1 MRKGE
6 IDFITLGCSKNLVD
20 AERVMRQLEAAGWK
34 CVHDAE
40 EPKGEICVI
49 NTCGFI
55 GDAKEESI
63 NMILQMTERKKKGKL
78 RKLIVMGC
86 LSERYRAELE
96 AELPEVDEY
105 YGKFDFEG
113 MVSALGIPEYR
124 DTGIPKSCKSFERHL
139 TTPKHYAYLK
149 ISEGC
154 NRMCSYCAIP
164 LITGRHTSR
173 PKEEILTEVRWLV
186 SQGVK
191 ELNVIAQDL
200 SSYGL
205 DLCKG
210 EKLKVKGERKHL
222 LPELIDE
229 IAQVPG
235 VEWIRLHYAYPTDF
249 PEDILD
255 VMAKHAN
262 VCKYLDIALQHCT
275 DHMLG
280 LMRRHITQAEQDA
293 LIKKI
298 RTKVPGICIRTTL
311 LVGHPGETEED
322 FEALKAWVKAMRFE
336 RMGCFAYSD
345 EEGTYA
351 NKHYKDDVPQ
361 EVKETR
367 AAELMAIQQE
377 ISAELMQQFVGKTER
392 VMIDRKDGDYW
403 IGRTQFDSPE
413 VDCEVLIEDNG
424 QRTMDKGQF
433 CQVLITKAE
442 EFDLYGK
449 IIP

>member
-1 MRKGE
+1 MKKGE

-20 AERVMRQLEAAGWK
+20 AERVMRQLEAVGWT

-63 NMILQMTERKKKGKL
+63 NMILRMAERKKKGKL
-78 RKLIVMGC
+78 KKLIVMGC

-96 AELPEVDEY
+96 EEIPEVDEY

-113 MVSALGIPEYR
+113 MVASLKDASLQDGAERLQDAGKPLQ
-124 DTGIPKSCKSFERHL
+124 GCKSFERKL

-173 PKEEILTEVRWLV
+173 PKAEIIEEVKWLV
-186 SQGVK
+186 AQGVK

-200 SSYGL
+200 SSYGK
-205 DLCKG
+205 DEGGRC
-210 EKLKVKGERKHL
+210 L

-229 IAQVPG
+229 IAQIPG

-249 PEDILD
+249 PEELLD
-255 VMAKHAN
+255 VMAKHPN

-280 LMRRHITQAEQDA
+280 LMRRHISRAEQDA
-293 LIKKI
+293 LIRKI
-298 RTKVPGICIRTTL
+298 REKVPGICIRTTL

-322 FEALKAWVKAMRFE
+322 FEELKKWVKEMRFE

-351 NKHYKDDVPQ
+351 NTHYKDDIPQ
-361 EVKETR
+361 EVKEAR
-367 AAELMAIQQE
+367 ASELMAIQQE
-377 ISAELMQQFVGKTER
+377 ISAEIMAQFIGTTQKVI
-392 VMIDRKDGDYW
+392 IDRIDGEFA
-403 IGRTQFDSPE
+403 IGRTQYDSPE
-413 VDCEVLIEDNG
+413 VDCEVLIENIDNRSLVIG
-424 QRTMDKGQF
+424 NFYDIE
-433 CQVLITKAE
+433 ITKAE

-449 IIP
+449 IKD

>member
-1 MRKGE
+1 V
-6 IDFITLGCSKNLVD
+6 DFITLGCSKNLVD
-20 AERVMRQLEAAGWK
+20 AERVMRQLEAAGWR
-34 CVHDAE
+34 CVHDPE
-40 EPKGEICVI
+40 EPKGEVCVI

-63 NMILQMTERKKKGKL
+63 NMILQMAERKKKGKL

-105 YGKFDFEG
+105 YGKFDYEG
-113 MVSALGIPEYR
+113 MVEYLNTPNNQINQNTR
-124 DTGIPKSCKSFERHL
+124 NYERKL
-139 TTPKHYAYLK
+139 TTPSHYAYLK

-173 PKEEILTEVRWLV
+173 PKEEIIAEVKWLV

-205 DLCKG
+205 DL
-210 EKLKVKGERKHL
+210 GERRHM

-229 IAQVPG
+229 IAQIEG

-249 PEDILD
+249 PEELLE

-275 DHMLG
+275 DHMLS
-280 LMRRHITQAEQDA
+280 LMRRHITRAEQDA
-293 LIKKI
+293 LIRKI
-298 RTKVPGICIRTTL
+298 RERVPGICIRTTL

-322 FEALKAWVKAMRFE
+322 FEELKAWVKEMRFD

-351 NKHYKDDVPQ
+351 NKHYTDDVPQ
-361 EVKETR
+361 DVKEAR
-367 AAELMAIQQE
+367 VEELMAIQQG
-377 ISAELMQQFVGKTER
+377 ISAELMQAFVGKTEK
-392 VMIDRKDGDYW
+392 VIIDRKEGDYW
-403 IGRTQFDSPE
+403 IGRTQYDSPE
-413 VDCEVLIEDNG
+413 VDCEVLIEVTG
-424 QRTMDKGQF
+424 ERL
-433 CQVLITKAE
+433 QVTGDFVDVKITKAE
-442 EFDLYGK
+442 EFDLYG
-449 IIP
+449 IAC

>member
-1 MRKGE
+1 MVKGQV
-6 IDFITLGCSKNLVD
+6 DFITLGCSKNLVD
-20 AERVMRQLEAAGWK
+20 AERVMRQLEAAGWT

-63 NMILQMTERKKKGKL
+63 NMILQMAERKKKGQL

-96 AELPEVDEY
+96 AELPEVDDY
-105 YGKFDFEG
+105 FGKFDFHRIKDVVGTYEHRG
-113 MVSALGIPEYR
+113 NPRLYPWY
-124 DTGIPKSCKSFERHL
+124 ERTL

-173 PKEEILTEVRWLV
+173 PKAEILEEVRWLV

-205 DLCKG
+205 DL
-210 EKLKVKGERKHL
+210 EKRHM

-229 IAQVPG
+229 IAHIPG
-235 VEWIRLHYAYPTDF
+235 VKWIRLYYAYPTDF
-249 PEDILD
+249 PEELLD
-255 VMAKHAN
+255 VMARNAN

-275 DHMLG
+275 DHMLE
-280 LMRRHITQAEQDA
+280 LMRRHITRAEQDA
-293 LIKKI
+293 LIRKI
-298 RTKVPGICIRTTL
+298 REKVPGICIRTTL

-322 FEALKAWVKAMRFE
+322 FEELKAWVKEMRFD

-351 NKHYKDDVPQ
+351 NKHYKDDIPQ
-361 EVKETR
+361 AVKEAR
-367 AAELMAIQQE
+367 ASELMAIQQE
-377 ISAELMQQFVGKTER
+377 ISGELMARFVGKTER
-392 VMIDRKDGDYW
+392 VIIDRKEGDYW
-403 IGRTQFDSPE
+403 VGRTQYDSPE
-413 VDCEVLIEDNG
+413 VDCEVLIKDNG
-424 QRTMDKGQF
+424 QRAIEAGQF
-433 CQVLITKAE
+433 AEVKITKAE
-442 EFDLYGK
+442 EFDLYG
-449 IIP
+449 ILC

>member
-1 MRKGE
+1 
-6 IDFITLGCSKNLVD
+6 
-20 AERVMRQLEAAGWK
+20 MRQLETAGWR
-34 CVHDAE
+34 CVHDPK
-40 EPKGEICVI
+40 EPKGEVCVI

-63 NMILQMTERKKKGKL
+63 NMILQMAERKKAGKL

-105 YGKFDFEG
+105 YGKFDFENMLDG
-113 MVSALGIPEYR
+113 LKNQNTPINQNTRNY
-124 DTGIPKSCKSFERHL
+124 ERHL
-139 TTPKHYAYLK
+139 TTPFHYAYLK

-173 PKEEILTEVRWLV
+173 PKEEILAEVRWLV
-186 SQGVK
+186 GQGVK

-205 DLCKG
+205 DL
-210 EKLKVKGERKHL
+210 EKRHL
-222 LPELIDE
+222 LPELVDE
-229 IAQVPG
+229 MAQIEG

-249 PEDILD
+249 PEELLD
-255 VMAKHAN
+255 VMAKHQN

-280 LMRRHITQAEQDA
+280 LMRRHITRAEQDA
-293 LIKKI
+293 LIQKI
-298 RTKVPGICIRTTL
+298 RERVPGICIRTTL

-322 FEALKAWVKAMRFE
+322 FEELKAWVKAMRFE
-336 RMGCFAYSD
+336 RMGCFAYSN

-351 NKHYKDDVPQ
+351 YKHYEDTIPQ
-361 EVKETR
+361 EVKDR
-367 AAELMAIQQE
+367 RVELLMDIQQA
-377 ISAELMQQFVGKTER
+377 ISAELMAEKVGTIQR
-392 VMIDRKDGDYW
+392 VIIDRQEGDYW
-403 IGRTQFDSPE
+403 VGRTQYDSPE
-413 VDCEVLIEDNG
+413 VDCEVLIENIGHLSLVIGNFYDV
-424 QRTMDKGQF
+424 K
-433 CQVLITKAE
+433 ITKAE
-442 EFDLYGK
+442 EFDLYGD
-449 IIP
+449 IC

>member
-20 AERVMRQLEAAGWK
+20 AERVMRQLEVAGWR
-34 CVHDAE
+34 CVHDAA

-63 NMILQMTERKKKGKL
+63 NMILQMAERKKKGKL
-78 RKLIVMGC
+78 KKLIVMGC

-96 AELPEVDEY
+96 AELPEVDAY
-105 YGKFDFEG
+105 FGKFDFLN
-113 MVSALGIPEYR
+113 MVKYLDTSAPSSDTRLGGE
-124 DTGIPKSCKSFERHL
+124 CENFERKL

-173 PKEEILTEVRWLV
+173 PKAEILEEVRWLV

-205 DLCKG
+205 DLTPPGLPSREEKG
-210 EKLKVKGERKHL
+210 KHL

-229 IAQVPG
+229 MAQVPG

-249 PEDILD
+249 PEELLD
-255 VMAKHAN
+255 VMARNKN

-275 DHMLG
+275 DHMLE
-280 LMRRHITQAEQDA
+280 LMRRHITRAEQDA

-298 RTKVPGICIRTTL
+298 REKVPGICIRTTL
-311 LVGHPGETEED
+311 MVGHPGETE
-322 FEALKAWVKAMRFE
+322 
-336 RMGCFAYSD
+336 
-345 EEGTYA
+345 
-351 NKHYKDDVPQ
+351 
-361 EVKETR
+361 
-367 AAELMAIQQE
+367 
-377 ISAELMQQFVGKTER
+377 
-392 VMIDRKDGDYW
+392 
-403 IGRTQFDSPE
+403 
-413 VDCEVLIEDNG
+413 
-424 QRTMDKGQF
+424 
-433 CQVLITKAE
+433 
-442 EFDLYGK
+442 
-449 IIP
+449 

>member
-20 AERVMRQLEAAGWK
+20 AERIMRQLEAAGWK
-34 CVHDAE
+34 CVHDAP

-63 NMILQMTERKKKGKL
+63 NMILHMAERKKQGKL
-78 RKLIVMGC
+78 RQLIVMGC

-96 AELPEVDEY
+96 TEIPEVDAY
-105 YGKFDFEG
+105 FGKFDFERIKDLVG
-113 MVSALGIPEYR
+113 TYAIPGNPRLYNR
-124 DTGIPKSCKSFERHL
+124 FERHL

-173 PKEEILTEVRWLV
+173 PKEEILDEVRWLV

-205 DLCKG
+205 DLQQ
-210 EKLKVKGERKHL
+210 RHM
-222 LPELIDE
+222 LPELIEE
-229 IAQVPG
+229 IAHIPG

-249 PEDILD
+249 PEELLD
-255 VMAKHAN
+255 VMVRNKN

-275 DHMLG
+275 DHMLS
-280 LMRRHITQAEQDA
+280 LMRRHITQVEQDA
-293 LIKKI
+293 LIHKI
-298 RTKVPGICIRTTL
+298 RERVPGICIRTTL

-322 FEALKAWVKAMRFE
+322 FKALKEWTRQMRFD

-351 NKHYKDDVPQ
+351 STHYSDDIPQ
-361 EVKETR
+361 DVKEAR

-377 ISAELMQQFVGKTER
+377 ISGELMQGFVGKIER
-392 VMIDRKDGDYW
+392 VIIDRQEGDYY
-403 IGRTQFDSPE
+403 IGRTQYDSPE
-413 VDCEVLIEDNG
+413 VDCEVLIEKPN
-424 QRTMDKGQF
+424 DKKIKMNVGEFYNVQI
-433 CQVLITKAE
+433 VKAE
-442 EFDLYGK
+442 EFDLYA
-449 IIP
+449 ILC